1 LKLNIDESLLKKL
14 MMVAIIIVLAK
25 GLNVLLAFFLPI
37 TGIESALTNESAMYE
52 KFKVQSA
59 MHMQTPQKA
68 FTQEAPTYR
77 LDNIELQGL
86 YASAATPFIMVK
98 EGQDAVII
106 VLNEVFRGYKL
117 TQVNPD
123 YAIMSK
129 SGKNYELRFKEDAEA
144 PKAITK
150 AETVQVSDKAVFV
163 KRNEIKYF
171 TKNYKK
177 IWDNIKIDEVVKD
190 KHLEGFK
197 VKTIKK
203 NSIFSKI
210 GLKEGDIITAVNNK
224 ELKSISQVFKL
235 YNNIDKLDSI
245 KITLK
250 RGNETKELEYEIF

>member
-1 LKLNIDESLLKKL
+1 MKLNIDESLLKKL

-37 TGIESALTNESAMYE
+37 TGKESALTNESAMYE

-129 SGKNYELRFKEDAEA
+129 SGKNYELRFKEEYA
-144 PKAITK
+144 PFCT
-150 AETVQVSDKAVFV
+150 TTSS
-163 KRNEIKYF
+163 IKPF
-171 TKNYKK
+171 LSNVMRSNILRK
-177 IWDNIKIDEVVKD
+177 I
-190 KHLEGFK
+190 
-197 VKTIKK
+197 IKK
-203 NSIFSKI
+203 F
-210 GLKEGDIITAVNNK
+210 GT
-224 ELKSISQVFKL
+224 
-235 YNNIDKLDSI
+235 
-245 KITLK
+245 TLK
-250 RGNETKELEYEIF
+250 LMRLLKTNTLRDLK